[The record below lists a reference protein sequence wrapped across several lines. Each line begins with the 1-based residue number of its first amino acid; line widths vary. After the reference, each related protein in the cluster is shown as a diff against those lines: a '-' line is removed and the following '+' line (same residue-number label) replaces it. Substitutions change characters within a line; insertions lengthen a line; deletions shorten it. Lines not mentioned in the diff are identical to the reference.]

1 VRLLIVPLLLVTAC
15 AGAANRTPSPPDRVE
30 LGPVPVPE
38 AASAS
43 TLAPPPASSADTAP
57 PAKPDLPHF
66 DIRNA
71 STTYDFSLSLDEDC
85 SSDKAP
91 MGVCDAPG
99 NLVVFRKGSDAPLQ
113 RVPLESIDVVIA
125 DNGEPLVNASPMYDY
140 QGTIEVG
147 DFDFDGHE
155 DFAVQDSEQGPYGG
169 PTFQVFLYQPRT
181 RQFVMADELTDLT
194 HTTLGFFQVDPVRK
208 RITTFAKSGC
218 CYHVTEEYRVV
229 RGAPVMVSRFTEDA
243 TGEGDVLETTE
254 GLRGGKWVTSTKR
267 VPR

>member
-1 VRLLIVPLLLVTAC
+1 VLPVATLLLVTF
-15 AGAANRTPSPPDRVE
+15 PQ
-30 LGPVPVPE
+30 
-38 AASAS
+38 
-43 TLAPPPASSADTAP
+43 PA
-57 PAKPDLPHF
+57 LPQF

-85 SSDKAP
+85 TSDKAP
-91 MGVCDAPG
+91 MGVCEAPG
-99 NLVVFRKGSDAPLQ
+99 NLVVFLKGSAVPLQ
-113 RVPLESIDVVIA
+113 RVPLESIDVIVA
-125 DNGEPLVNASPMYDY
+125 DSGEPLVNSSRMYDY

-181 RQFVMADELTDLT
+181 RQFVLADELTDLT
-194 HTTLGFFQVDPVRK
+194 HTTLGFFQVDPARK
-208 RITTFAKSGC
+208 RLTTFAKSGC

-243 TGEGDVLETTE
+243 TGEDDVVETTE
-254 GLRGGKWVTSTKR
+254 GLRGGKWVRR
-267 VPR
+267 VVTTPRTP